1 MVGVNVNVF
10 SPVNYLNTINV
21 SSGIETFLVKVPPV
35 VVQYADTTTAVIGCI
50 SFTGNAP
57 LRIISVNDNQYN
69 SYDTSLTLLNPQPA
83 QTNVAFFGGMA
94 TLQPGTDYVLRVDF
108 RNVNEVALTVTIGIT
123 VWAVTGVSSAVS
135 SSPTIATSNLPP
147 INFTA
152 ANQSFIGAVTA
163 FSAPPIVIEP
173 NILVPYSYN
182 IYQYIPI
189 DLGPFS
195 TELAVL
201 SYISTS
207 AGSPQIL
214 AIAASGTTPTVIGFP
229 FNLVVP
235 PPPIPPGGGGSSPGT
250 GGTVNVPPINQVP
263 TPSIAPPSTGP
274 STAPNTSDSTTATTN
289 PQQPPTVNR
298 NVKQLGAQS
307 ALSCATRAL
316 KNIKLLQK
324 KSGLLQASGASII
337 IPQREP
343 NEGYY
348 SITPLSGID
357 NINSIVIS
365 GSYGP
370 NAVNID
376 ENGKPIPQPAGSAVA
391 PLFNGVLHIVQV
403 TYQNNTS
410 SFQVSNSDISTIQG
424 FMIKAAKVII
434 PYTSQYGTCS
444 LTIDPNIIQAT
455 LQLPGNSTNF
465 NDQTLSGT
473 SSVQGFVDQL
483 ASSLGLANTNNAF
496 MIVGAPGVTNTD
508 ADPTQGVLGYH
519 NATNTMNGVAVNV
532 GIPYIY
538 FGLTSGGLTPN
549 DSTDQYQV
557 VASHETSEM
566 TVDPA
571 ANLSNPEVCDPCGP
585 NCQAVIRDFFDNNGN
600 YLFSSSFFPPLFT
613 YSFMIN
619 AIVQPQY
626 SSSCPAPT
634 FSCAYSVQGQ
644 NQETLVTNIITQA
657 PIPIPIT
664 IPNITLPVPYQVASG
679 LYIVNFPNG
688 TDLIQQVNTPIPNL
702 QVIQLPLNGNG
713 L

>member
-10 SPVNYLNTINV
+10 SPITYLNTINV
-21 SSGIETFLVKVPPV
+21 SSGVKTFLIKTPPA

-57 LRIISVNDNQYN
+57 LNIISVNDNQFN

-83 QTNVAFFGGMA
+83 EVNVGFFGGMA

-108 RNVNEVALTVTIGIT
+108 RNVNEVALTVTIAIT
-123 VWAVTGVSSAVS
+123 VWAITGVSSAVS
-135 SSPTIATSNLPP
+135 NSPTITTSYYPV

-152 ANQSFIGAVTA
+152 PNQSFACAVTA
-163 FSAPPIVIEP
+163 QSDPPMVIRP
-173 NILVPYSYN
+173 NINYEYN
-182 IYQYIPI
+182 IYQFVPT
-189 DLGPFS
+189 DLDHFM
-195 TELAVL
+195 TAIAVL
-201 SYISTS
+201 SYISSS
-207 AGSPQIL
+207 AGPQPILQTSSP
-214 AIAASGTTPTVIGFP
+214 SGVPTVIGFP

-263 TPSIAPPSTGP
+263 TPPIAPPSTGP
-274 STAPNTSDSTTATTN
+274 TTAPNTADSTTATTN
-289 PQQPPTVNR
+289 PQQPPTINR

-343 NEGYY
+343 DEGYY

-519 NATNTMNGVAVNV
+519 NATNTMNGVAVDI
-532 GIPYIY
+532 GIPYVY

-557 VASHETSEM
+557 VASHETAEM

-626 SSSCPAPT
+626 SSNCPAPT

-644 NQETLVTNIITQA
+644 NQQSIITNIITQA

-664 IPNITLPVPYQVASG
+664 LPNVTLPVPYQVPSG
-679 LYIVNFPNG
+679 LYILNFPNG
-688 TDLIQQVNTPIPNL
+688 TDLIQQVNTPVPNL